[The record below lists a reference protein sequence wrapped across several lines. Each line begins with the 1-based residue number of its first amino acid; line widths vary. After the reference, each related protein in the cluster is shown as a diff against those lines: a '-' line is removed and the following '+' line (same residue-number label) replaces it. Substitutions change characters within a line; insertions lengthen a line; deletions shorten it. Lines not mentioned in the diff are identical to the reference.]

1 MLNRLLQR
9 GPRLTLPLTLSF
21 ILVCGMTVYAVFYQD
36 PYIVLFM
43 TPFFLLGCARGRH
56 PVVLLALAAIPAT
69 AILLISIGRTL
80 VTGFSLVTYDRM
92 FMQQNLLIL
101 AYNDWRV
108 STGLIVL
115 ISGVVFFIYSL
126 ISGTGTFT
134 CAERR
139 LAAFLGLASIGCIV
153 LLHQWEPDV
162 LDWEYELSRPS
173 IRGFVRSVKI
183 PDGQLRLPALVTEAQ
198 TLNNLSLGAPTGG
211 LPDLFFILQESTFHP
226 SLVRPGYE
234 TSSLYSSRADH
245 TGYLHVHTWGGGTW
259 RTEFSLLTQMR
270 PHEFGG
276 DGIYV
281 FHTLAG
287 KIKRSV
293 FTLLKEQGY
302 RTIVIYPVGGDFIN
316 AREFYTSIGVDE
328 FYDLES
334 LGISKG
340 WDWRIPDENLYASI
354 QSKLEELDKP
364 TAVIMLTMNQHGPH
378 DFNDPITDYLTR
390 FKQSDKAYGEFLD
403 YLLLRGKKVGVI
415 AFGDHQPHFTA
426 TLMPDEAAKQLTA
439 YDIRCINFEC
449 ANKVFG
455 SNKEK
460 TIDIVFLTP
469 VALEEFGFKLDDVSL
484 VQQKLLG
491 SCLANIMHC
500 NEVARLEFNSV
511 FSHFVR

>member
-1 MLNRLLQR
+1 MNGLLPRVRRLI
-9 GPRLTLPLTLSF
+9 LPLTLSF
-21 ILVCGMTVYAVFYQD
+21 IFFCGVTVYAVFYQD
-36 PYIVLFM
+36 FYIVLFM
-43 TPFFLLGCARGRH
+43 TPFFLLGCARGHH
-56 PVVLLALAAIPAT
+56 PLVLLALAAIPAMG
-69 AILLISIGRTL
+69 ILLISTAKTL
-80 VTGFSLVTYDRM
+80 LIGFSLVTYDRM
-92 FMQQNLLIL
+92 FIQQNLLML

-115 ISGVVFFIYSL
+115 IAGVVFFIYSL
-126 ISGTGTFT
+126 MSGCGTFT
-134 CAERR
+134 VTERR

-153 LLHQWEPDV
+153 ALHQWEPDV
-162 LDWEYELSRPS
+162 LDWQYELSRPS
-173 IRGFVRSVKI
+173 IRGFVRSAKI
-183 PDGQLRLPALVTEAQ
+183 PDGQLILPAVATEVQ

-211 LPDLFFILQESTFHP
+211 PPDLFFILQESTFHP
-226 SLVRPGYE
+226 GMVRPGYE
-234 TSSLYSSRADH
+234 TRSLFSSRADH

-281 FHTLAG
+281 FYTLAG
-287 KIKRSV
+287 RIKRSV

-328 FYDLES
+328 FYDPES
-334 LGISKG
+334 LGISKN

-354 QSKLEELDKP
+354 QNKLEESDKP
-364 TAVIMLTMNQHGPH
+364 TAVIMLTVNQHGPH
-378 DFNDPITDYLTR
+378 DLSDPITDYLTR

-403 YLLLRGKKVGVI
+403 YLLLRGKKAGVV
-415 AFGDHQPHFTA
+415 AFGDHQPHFTD
-426 TLMPDEAAKQLTA
+426 TLMPDAATKELTA